1 MTRRSPLLPL
11 AGMACAALALTAC
24 GSETLDTAGSSTS
37 SASSAASSSSS
48 SAASSET
55 SSSSESS
62 GASGGVDEALA
73 AKVPDKIKSAGTII
87 VGSDA
92 SYAPNEYL
100 GSDGKTVEGMDVD
113 LFNAVAA
120 KLGLKTEFQNAKF
133 DSIILGVKSGKFDVG
148 VSSFTINPDRMKEVN
163 MVSYFNAGTQWAVAK
178 GNPEGVNLDNLCGLT
193 IGVQKGTVQVE
204 DITARSKKC
213 TDGGKDAIK
222 VVQDDLQSNVTAG
235 LVAGKTVA
243 MLADSPIT
251 AYAVTQT
258 QGKVELLGDV
268 YDAAPYGFVV
278 PKDQADFA
286 QAIADA
292 LKAIEADG
300 SYQKALETWGNTGG
314 AISDFAVNPA
324 G

>member
-1 MTRRSPLLPL
+1 
-11 AGMACAALALTAC
+11 MACAALALTAC

-120 KLGLKTEFQNAKF
+120 KLGLKTDFQNAKF